1 MEIIVNG
8 ESEEVETGKKL
19 AKFLASKD
27 LKLSEIVVEY
37 NQEIIKEDKW
47 KNTIL
52 AEGDKLEILKFVGGG

>member
-8 ESEEVETGKKL
+8 ESEEVAAGKKL
-19 AKFLASKD
+19 AEFLAAKD

-37 NQEIIKEDKW
+37 NQKIIKEDKW

-52 AEGDKLEILKFVGGG
+52 TEGDKLEILKFVGGG